1 MAAAHRK
8 NFNTGKLPYLGL
20 SKYTSADMIER
31 HENPFHIQPNTEKM
45 LVMRELE
52 REIRELNKFEKDTLK
67 VHEKPIATRQ
77 DRTGY
82 LREVANIVASK
93 PKKTEQQKR

>member
-1 MAAAHRK
+1 
-8 NFNTGKLPYLGL
+8 
-20 SKYTSADMIER
+20 
-31 HENPFHIQPNTEKM
+31 
-45 LVMRELE
+45 MRELE